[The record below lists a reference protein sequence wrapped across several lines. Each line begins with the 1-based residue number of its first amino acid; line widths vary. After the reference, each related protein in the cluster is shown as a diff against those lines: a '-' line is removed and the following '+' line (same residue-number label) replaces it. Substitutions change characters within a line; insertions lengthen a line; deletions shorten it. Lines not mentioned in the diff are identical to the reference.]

1 MDSRTESQLAQ
12 LELYLQN
19 LAQVNTQIP
28 RLETSDSLYR
38 FHSFDYDEEW
48 EKDVGLEGAI
58 NRELEI
64 RLGSRAKG
72 PIKFKEWGPGLE
84 AVVQV
89 LRQYLTVVLESILLR
104 KWLSDLTEAAL
115 LVFKEANLPIPE
127 LNTSQGVDSESSV
140 PSPEPTNAVPKQ
152 QGAGIKIDATSSSKK
167 AGRSKKRSKPPCDKP
182 ATKTL
187 TTFDDSDYD
196 ESGESDD
203 NRTGGARTLPL
214 LYKVSKPCRPHQP
227 TKSQI
232 DPKTGNAKKMV
243 RCLAS
248 GGCGSAWV
256 WPRIRNH
263 ILAHS
268 KDCNYL
274 PADLRREA
282 TQWLAEHAHNP
293 DLSNMHSTGSSTA
306 VGASAPLTEVPTGM
320 PITCITKGRK
330 GEKKGESGGNGRKSA
345 YIRDF
350 LDDAPAPIA
359 TVVTEKFPNQNVRV
373 MQAPLT
379 IPEASEWDS
388 WDV

>member
-12 LELYLQN
+12 LKLYLQN

-38 FHSFDYDEEW
+38 FHW

-64 RLGSRAKG
+64 RLGSQAKG

-89 LRQYLTVVLESILLR
+89 LRQYLNVIPESILLVR

-127 LNTSQGVDSESSV
+127 PNTSQGVDSESSV
-140 PSPEPTNAVPKQ
+140 PSPDSEPTNTVPKQ

-187 TTFDDSDYD
+187 TTFEDLDYD

-203 NRTGGARTLPL
+203 NQTARTLPL
-214 LYKVSKPCRPHQP
+214 LYKVSKPCQPRQP

-232 DPKTGNAKKMV
+232 DSKTE
-243 RCLAS
+243 
-248 GGCGSAWV
+248 
-256 WPRIRNH
+256 I
-263 ILAHS
+263 
-268 KDCNYL
+268 NY
-274 PADLRREA
+274 
-282 TQWLAEHAHNP
+282 
-293 DLSNMHSTGSSTA
+293 
-306 VGASAPLTEVPTGM
+306 
-320 PITCITKGRK
+320 
-330 GEKKGESGGNGRKSA
+330 
-345 YIRDF
+345 
-350 LDDAPAPIA
+350 
-359 TVVTEKFPNQNVRV
+359 VV
-373 MQAPLT
+373 LC
-379 IPEASEWDS
+379 
-388 WDV
+388 